1 MDLQTVQPRLFGHE
15 LTFARPDHFPNS
27 GWIGHLPF
35 ASWLI
40 AAQRPGVLVELGVHN
55 GASYCT
61 FCEAVDRNGLAT
73 ACFGVDGWTG
83 DEHAGFYGEDVLA
96 RLRAYHDPR
105 YAAFSRLVQARFD
118 EALEHFGGHSIDLLH
133 IDGLH
138 TYEAVRDDFESWL
151 PKLSD
156 RAVVLFHDT
165 NVREGNFGVWR
176 YWEELRQSWPHFE
189 FLHAHGL
196 GVLGVGG
203 QQPEAMQRL
212 FALGETDASSVRMVF
227 GQLGQ
232 RLVDLHDLQRASET
246 QAAHL
251 AGQAKDLRQRGL
263 ALEQAQQYLA
273 TVEQELTAVRQQL
286 ATAEQQRRNDL
297 QELERQLATVELQ
310 RRNDLQEVERLRL
323 DRQSRSDELDQL
335 RKRLAAA
342 EETQQSLD
350 DSVRTQSA
358 EVGRLQRQVEMAGA
372 ERDRLARHLAEMANL
387 AEERKRLLNA
397 VKRSRSW
404 RLTRGL
410 RNGGLFGRREKRL
423 LKRMPGKPDLQASV
437 SAGESDNEGEPRAH
451 RVPVYRLSR
460 LPSVAGAAAPDA
472 GGRRLICVSHV
483 LPFPPRAGNEYR
495 IHRMLGWLRSVGWS
509 VTLVVAPLVGEEPNE
524 AAVAAMAAEYPEF
537 VLVRRN
543 GKISCCLSEGAGP
556 LEALAG
562 RGVEDW
568 AQRLGEPAQ
577 GGRLLD
583 LERSFANDAV
593 IGVVKALVQGL
604 SPRVLLV
611 NYAFMTRML
620 PLMPPELLK
629 LVDTHDVFS
638 TKAQKVVRYGIRDDL
653 ALSGAEEG
661 RLLGRADLVIAI
673 QPDEQE
679 ELERIVPG
687 RRVVTAGVDVDIA
700 AEAPRPAKRVVLFVG
715 SDNAMNVRG
724 LQDFLEFAWPVI
736 RRETPDAEFW
746 IAGSVGDAVDL
757 DDPAIRRLGR
767 VDDLAALYAEALV
780 AINPAVAGTGLKI
793 KTVEALGRLCP
804 IVTWPS
810 GVDGLGSEAR
820 ALCDVVESWPSF
832 AEAVTGRLRE
842 EVPAVE
848 WEKRR
853 ALLAKLFS
861 AEQVYAALSQA
872 LNAQV
877 KSDRIAA
884 E

>member
-1 MDLQTVQPRLFGHE
+1 MDIQTVQPQLFGHE
-15 LTFARPDHFPNS
+15 LTLARPDHFPNS

-83 DEHAGFYGEDVLA
+83 DEHAGFYGEDILA

-118 EALEHFGGHSIDLLH
+118 EAREHFGSHSIDLLH

-138 TYEAVRDDFESWL
+138 TYEAVRNDFESWL

-165 NVREGNFGVWR
+165 NVREGSFGVWR
-176 YWEELRQSWPHFE
+176 YWEELRQRWPHFE

-196 GVLGVGG
+196 GVLGVGL
-203 QQPEAMQRL
+203 QQSEALQRL
-212 FALGETDASSVRMVF
+212 FALSEVDASSVRTVF

-232 RLVDLHDLQRASET
+232 RLVDLHDLQRTSEA

-251 AGQAKDLRQRGL
+251 AGQAEDLRQRRL
-263 ALEQAQQYLA
+263 ALEQGQQHLA
-273 TVEQELTAVRQQL
+273 TVEQDLTMVRQQL
-286 ATAEQQRRNDL
+286 ATVEQQRRNDL
-297 QELERQLATVELQ
+297 QEI
-310 RRNDLQEVERLRL
+310 ERLRYH
-323 DRQSRSDELDQL
+323 RRSTSDELDRL
-335 RKRLAAA
+335 RKRVAAA
-342 EETQQSLD
+342 EEMQQSLD
-350 DSVRTQSA
+350 DSLRTQSA
-358 EVGRLQRQVEMAGA
+358 EVGRLQRQIEMVES
-372 ERDRLARHLAEMANL
+372 ERDRLARHLSEMANL

-423 LKRMPGKPDLQASV
+423 LKRMPGKPDLQASA
-437 SAGESDNEGEPRAH
+437 SLASPDKEGRSRAH
-451 RVPVYRLSR
+451 RTPVYRLRR
-460 LPSVAGAAAPDA
+460 LPSVAGAAATDA
-472 GGRRLICVSHV
+472 DGRRLICVSHV

-495 IHRMLGWLRSVGWS
+495 IHRMLSWLRSAGWA
-509 VTLVVAPLVGEEPNE
+509 VTLVVAPLPGEEPNE
-524 AAVAAMAAEYPEF
+524 AAVAAMAVEYPEF

-543 GKISCCLSEGAGP
+543 GQISCRLSEGAGP

-562 RGVEDW
+562 RSVEDW

-583 LERSFANDAV
+583 VERSFANDAV

-620 PLMPPELLK
+620 PLMPPDLLK

-661 RLLGRADLVIAI
+661 RLLSRADLVIAI
-673 QPDEQE
+673 QPDEQK

-700 AEAPRPAKRVVLFVG
+700 PEVPRPTKRVVLFVG

-724 LQDFLEFAWPVI
+724 LEDFLEFAWPNI

-757 DDPAIRRLGR
+757 DDPRIRRLGR
-767 VDDLAALYAEALV
+767 VDDLAALYAEARV

-793 KTVEALGRLCP
+793 KTIEALGQLCP

-820 ALCDVVESWPSF
+820 ALCDIVESWPIF

-842 EVPAVE
+842 EVPAAE
-848 WEKRR
+848 WGERR
-853 ALLAKLFS
+853 ALLAGLFS